1 MIYIRQIN
9 IDCDALREAGSYV
22 AGLPFL
28 RNWEPLTL
36 DAPVTFFI
44 GENGSGKSTLIEGIA
59 VVAGFNPEGGS
70 KNFNFSS
77 RASHS
82 DLCDHLRLTRGLD
95 GKWRDGYFLRAESF
109 YNVASNIEELDRI
122 PAVAPKISEAY
133 GERGLHEQ
141 SHGESFLALMRE
153 RFFGRGLY
161 ILDEPEAAL
170 SPARI
175 LAMMRLMKQ
184 LVAKD
189 SQFIIST
196 HSPILTAF
204 PGAAI
209 YQLGEHGIRKTAW
222 ERTDNVLLTKRFL
235 SSPESILN
243 VLFDES

>member
-36 DAPVTFFI
+36 DAPVTFFV

-70 KNFNFSS
+70 KNFNFST

-109 YNVASNIEELDRI
+109 YNVA
-122 PAVAPKISEAY
+122 
-133 GERGLHEQ
+133 
-141 SHGESFLALMRE
+141 
-153 RFFGRGLY
+153 
-161 ILDEPEAAL
+161 
-170 SPARI
+170 
-175 LAMMRLMKQ
+175 
-184 LVAKD
+184 
-189 SQFIIST
+189 
-196 HSPILTAF
+196 
-204 PGAAI
+204 
-209 YQLGEHGIRKTAW
+209 
-222 ERTDNVLLTKRFL
+222 
-235 SSPESILN
+235 
-243 VLFDES
+243 

>member
-1 MIYIRQIN
+1 MIYIHQVK

-28 RNWEPLTL
+28 KNWETLTL
-36 DAPVTFFI
+36 DSPVTFFV

-70 KNFNFSS
+70 KNFNFST

-82 DLCDHLRLTRGLD
+82 DLCNHLRLVRGLE

-122 PAVAPKISEAY
+122 PAAAPKISEAY
-133 GERGLHEQ
+133 GERALHEQ

-175 LAMMRLMKQ
+175 LAMMRLIKQ
-184 LVAKD
+184 LIAQD

-209 YQLGEHGIRKTAW
+209 YQLGENGIRRTAW
-222 ERTDNVLLTKRFL
+222 ERTDNYLLTKRFL
-235 SSPESILN
+235 SAPESILRAI
-243 VLFDES
+243 FDET

>member
-1 MIYIRQIN
+1 MIYINKIE
-9 IDCDALREAGSYV
+9 IDCAALRESGSYV
-22 AGLPFL
+22 ADLPFL
-28 RNWEPLTL
+28 RNFDSLTF
-36 DAPVTFFI
+36 DSPVTFFV

-59 VVAGFNPEGGS
+59 VAAGFNPEGGS
-70 KNFNFSS
+70 KNFNFTTY
-77 RASHS
+77 RSHS
-82 DLCDHLRLTRGLD
+82 DLCDHIRLIRGTN

-109 YNVASNIEELDRI
+109 YNVATNIEELDRI
-122 PAVAPKISEAY
+122 PASAPPVSQAY
-133 GERGLHEQ
+133 GCRALHEQ
-141 SHGESFLALMRE
+141 SHGESFLALMQE

-175 LAMMRLMKQ
+175 LAMMRIIKQ
-184 LVAKD
+184 LTDRD

-209 YQLGEHGIRKTAW
+209 YEIGEYGIRPTAW
-222 ERTDNVLLTKRFL
+222 NRTDNYLLTKRFL

-243 VLFDES
+243 IIFDET

>member
-1 MIYIRQIN
+1 MIYIHQIK
-9 IDCDALREAGSYV
+9 IDVDALRESGSYV

-28 RNWEPLTL
+28 KNWETLTL
-36 DAPVTFFI
+36 DSPVTFFV

-70 KNFNFSS
+70 KNFNFST

-82 DLCDHLRLTRGLD
+82 DLCEHLRLVRGLD

-122 PAVAPKISEAY
+122 PSGAPKIGPAY
-133 GERGLHEQ
+133 GDRSLHEQ

-184 LVAKD
+184 LVGKD

-209 YQLGEHGIRKTAW
+209 YQLGEDGIRRTSW

-235 SSPESILN
+235 ASPSSILDTI
-243 VLFDES
+243 FDDL